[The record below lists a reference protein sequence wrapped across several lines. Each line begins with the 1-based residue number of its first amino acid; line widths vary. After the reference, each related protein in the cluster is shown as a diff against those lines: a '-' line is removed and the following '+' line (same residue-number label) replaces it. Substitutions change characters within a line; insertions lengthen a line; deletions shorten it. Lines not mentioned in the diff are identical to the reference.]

1 MILLRPRLAQF
12 ISGYQYCTIGF
23 TPLSVQYS
31 SSGRSVLHVQFYLH
45 ITTFPSGDQRCL
57 FSFTLMSLLCLW
69 AICVARAVLP
79 SYNYF
84 SLGRSALPVQ
94 FHPHVITLPLGDQ
107 RCTCSFTLCHYS
119 SFGQSALHVQFHP
132 HITTF
137 PSGDQRCLFS
147 FTLMSL
153 LLLRTICVARV
164 PSCYCCSSDDQCFTC
179 SVSPSCN
186 HLFLRAISVARA
198 VLPSCMCAPFR
209 RSVPSADQ
217 RGLFSFTLMSLPLA
231 GLPSRGGDARVS
243 VS

>member
-31 SSGRSVLHVQFYLH
+31 SSGRSVLHVQFYL
-45 ITTFPSGDQRCL
+45 
-57 FSFTLMSLLCLW
+57 
-69 AICVARAVLP
+69 
-79 SYNYF
+79 
-84 SLGRSALPVQ
+84 
-94 FHPHVITLPLGDQ
+94 
-107 RCTCSFTLCHYS
+107 
-119 SFGQSALHVQFHP
+119 

-231 GLPSRGGDARVS
+231 GLPSRGGDVADYVFDINQPSLPTPSCSVLVS
-243 VS
+243 ISVFMALSTVFHSINSPNNSLLSHSVLPVLFLPHWYFQVYISL